1 MTRSTLERARDLA
14 GEHLFALPDPEGIL
28 ARREAGR
35 TDPGDDR
42 RLAALLDT
50 LGHAQH
56 ADGSWE
62 GGLVPTAT
70 TLLLLRELFPDGDPA
85 GVIAGAAVDFL
96 RARRGAPGR
105 YGDRCTPADHAVG
118 LCHHFLGGFFAAAPA
133 DAPLPEI
140 VLPSGA
146 RVQRDPDTR
155 LAASALALEAMLRW
169 RAPDR
174 DTAIH
179 LEGIRRILCIADRF
193 DDDRLLP
200 AARLAALTALLA
212 APITTDGAA
221 VAGEAIAMTLRTQRA
236 DGSWPRT
243 DTFQVL
249 ELLLAAGAP
258 AEGGSVMPQAGI
270 DAAIARAAAM
280 LAVTQQRDGTWDRD
294 AGPRRTL
301 IGWRTLRHAT
311 RAAGN
316 PPAGEP

>member
-35 TDPGDDR
+35 PDPQDER
-42 RLAALLDT
+42 RLAVLLDA
-50 LGHAQH
+50 LGRAQH

-62 GGLVPTAT
+62 GGLIPTAT

-85 GVIAGAAVDFL
+85 GVVAGAAVDFL

-105 YGDRCTPADHAVG
+105 YGDRCTPVDHAAG

-133 DAPLPEI
+133 GAPLPEV
-140 VLPSGA
+140 VLPSRA

-155 LAASALALEAMLRW
+155 LAASALALEAVLRW
-169 RAPDR
+169 GILDR

-179 LEGIRRILCIADRF
+179 LEGIRHMLRLADRL
-193 DDDRLLP
+193 DDDRLVP
-200 AARLAALTALLA
+200 AARVAALAALLA
-212 APITTDGAA
+212 APATTDGAA
-221 VAGEAIAMTLRTQRA
+221 VAGVAIGMILRTQRA
-236 DGSWPRT
+236 DGSWPGT
-243 DTFQVL
+243 DAFQVL
-249 ELLLAAGAP
+249 ELLRAAGAP
-258 AEGGSVMPQAGI
+258 AQGGHACHNAGI
-270 DAAIARAAAM
+270 DAAIARAAEM
-280 LAVTQQRDGTWDRD
+280 LALTQQRDGTWDRG

-311 RAAGN
+311 RAAGTT
-316 PPAGEP
+316 PAGEP